1 MRKTMKKIISFS
13 LAVMFLLAFEASA
26 QTEIMPIMEMNVNGL
41 LGGVKDGKF
50 IDAKTTFEHVKGKK
64 SYSVYSTTDKT
75 ATLEIEISA
84 PSEPCEDFYRAHPDL
99 DYIEGVAVGTNP
111 GWNLLPRPAQWM
123 APNNATYIKA
133 ASDALRTK
141 GIINKAPKVV
151 GLYRVDLEGDGQE
164 EILISATSYEGDIQP
179 RAKKGDYSFVLLRK
193 IVDGKVRNIIV
204 TGDFVTKKIDFG
216 APSEYRISSI
226 IDLNGDGKMEII
238 IYGSYYEGNWVE
250 AYEMK
255 GNKPANI
262 KALNAG
268 CGV

>member
-1 MRKTMKKIISFS
+1 MKKIISFS
-13 LAVMFLLAFEASA
+13 LLLMFLSAVGVSA
-26 QTEIMPIMEMNVNGL
+26 QSEIMPIMEMNVNGL

-50 IDAKTTFEHVKGKK
+50 VDAKTTFEHVKGKK
-64 SYSVYSTTDKT
+64 SYSVYSTTDRT
-75 ATLEIEISA
+75 ATLEIDISA
-84 PSEPCEDFYRAHPDL
+84 PGEPCEDFYRANPDL

-111 GWNLLPRPAQWM
+111 GWNLMPRAARWM
-123 APNNATYIKA
+123 APDNATYIKA

-141 GIINKAPKVV
+141 GIINKAPKIR

-193 IVDGKVRNIIV
+193 IVGGKVRNIIV
-204 TGDFVTKKIDFG
+204 AGDFVTKKIDFG

-226 IDLNGDGKMEII
+226 LDLNGDGKMEII
-238 IYGSYYEGNWVE
+238 LYGSYYEGRWIEV
-250 AYEMK
+250 YEMK
-255 GNKPANI
+255 ANKPANI

>member
-1 MRKTMKKIISFS
+1 MKIMKKIISFS
-13 LAVMFLLAFEASA
+13 LLVMSLLAIKSPA
-26 QTEIMPIMEMNVNGL
+26 QTEIMPIMDMNINGL

-50 IDAKTTFEHVKGKK
+50 VDAKTTFAQVKGKK
-64 SYSVYSTTDKT
+64 SYSVYSTTTKT
-75 ATLEIEISA
+75 ATLEIEISE
-84 PSEPCEDFYRAHPDL
+84 PSEPCEDFYRANPDL

-123 APNNATYIKA
+123 APNNPAYVKA
-133 ASDALRTK
+133 ASDALRAK
-141 GIINKAPKVV
+141 GIINKAPKIRE
-151 GLYRVDLEGDGQE
+151 LYRVDLEGDGQE
-164 EILISATSYEGDIQP
+164 EILLSATSYEGDAQP

-193 IVDGKVRNIIV
+193 IVGGKARNTIV

-216 APSEYRISSI
+216 APGKYLISSI

-238 IYGSYYEGNWVE
+238 IYGSYYEGSWIE

-255 GNKPANI
+255 GNKPAEI
-262 KALNAG
+262 KALSAG

>member
-1 MRKTMKKIISFS
+1 MKKIISFS
-13 LAVMFLLAFEASA
+13 LAIMFLFAAKASA
-26 QTEIMPIMEMNVNGL
+26 QTEIMPIMDMNINGL

-50 IDAKTTFEHVKGKK
+50 VDAKTTFEHVKGKK
-64 SYSVYSTTDKT
+64 KYSVYSTTDKT
-75 ATLEIEISA
+75 ATLEIDIQA
-84 PSEPCEDFYRAHPDL
+84 PSEPCEDFYPANPDL

-111 GWNLLPRPAQWM
+111 GWNLLPRATQWM
-123 APNNATYIKA
+123 DTNNPTYIKA

-141 GIINKAPKVV
+141 GIINKAPKIRA
-151 GLYRVDLEGDGQE
+151 LYRVDLEGDGQE

-193 IVDGKVRNIIV
+193 IVGGKVRNIIV

-238 IYGSYYEGNWVE
+238 IYGAYYEGGWIE

-255 GNKPANI
+255 GNKLADI
-262 KALNAG
+262 KALNVG

>member
-1 MRKTMKKIISFS
+1 MKKIISFS
-13 LAVMFLLAFEASA
+13 LALMFLFAFEVSA
-26 QTEIMPIMEMNVNGL
+26 QSEIVPIAEMNINGL

-50 IDAKTTFEHVKGKK
+50 VDAKTTFEQAKGKK

-75 ATLEIEISA
+75 ATLEVEVSA
-84 PSEPCEDFYRAHPDL
+84 PSEPCEDFYRANPDL
-99 DYIEGVAVGTNP
+99 DYIEGVAVGGNP
-111 GWNLLPRPAQWM
+111 GWNLLPRATKWM
-123 APNNATYIKA
+123 DKKSATYVKA

-141 GIINKAPKVV
+141 GIINKAPKIRE
-151 GLYRVDLEGDGQE
+151 LYRVDLEGDGQE
-164 EILISATSYEGDIQP
+164 EILYSVTSYEGDIQP
-179 RAKKGDYSFVLLRK
+179 RAKKGDYSFVMLRK
-193 IVDGKVRNIIV
+193 IVGGKVQNTIV

-238 IYGSYYEGNWVE
+238 IYGAYYEGRWIE

-255 GNKPANI
+255 GNKPAEI